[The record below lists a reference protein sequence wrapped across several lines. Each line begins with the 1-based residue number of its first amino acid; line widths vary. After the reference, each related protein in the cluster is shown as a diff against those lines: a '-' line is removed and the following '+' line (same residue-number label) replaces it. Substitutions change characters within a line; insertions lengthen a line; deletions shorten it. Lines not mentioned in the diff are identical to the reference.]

1 MLSLFHSVEFV
12 FHSAGYVSHTVVF
25 VSHSVGQRIWTEIWR
40 NSFIRFLFPE

>member
-1 MLSLFHSVEFV
+1 MLSL

-40 NSFIRFLFPE
+40 NFFIRFLFPE